1 MTAKYR
7 DFTIQ
12 EQEWK
17 YTNGK
22 ENFTVTDYLVYKEID
37 GEKYF
42 LEDVTAFDTIEEAKE
57 VIDEILGKEEFE
69 IKYAVDVINDELGDS
84 IKTLLVTEDAM
95 EAWRLCDRW
104 NEKNATDTLY
114 AEVFELDCEELY
126 NNDKVENGYVKINN

>member
-1 MTAKYR
+1 MTVKYR
-7 DFTIQ
+7 DFIIQ
-12 EQEWK
+12 KQEWK
-17 YTNGK
+17 CTNGK
-22 ENFTVTDYLVYKEID
+22 ENFTITNYLVYKEID

-42 LEDVTAFDTIEEAKE
+42 LEDVTAFDTMEEAKE
-57 VIDEILGKEEFE
+57 VIDELLGKEEFE
-69 IKYAVDVINDELGDS
+69 IKYAVDIVNSELCDS
-84 IKTLLVTEDAM
+84 VKTLLVTEDDM